1 MTAQAQALWVALDHS
16 VASAHKS
23 SRECPSRA
31 GRGERVGAG
40 GRPRE
45 ATAERF
51 SSNSPTPLIALEVA
65 RGGYGDPRPRP
76 RVRVTTFCDDTH
88 HFPPMRVHTGT
99 MDHNLPAYLAPYNL
113 TTYEDAIAEVVEDGD
128 LPKVDDELAA
138 RVHFKSEIKRRRRVE
153 GGHRQRQA
161 PLRERRA
168 VLGIDPGRI
177 LTD

>member
-1 MTAQAQALWVALDHS
+1 MTAQAWVVLDHS

-45 ATAERF
+45 TTADRF
-51 SSNSPTPLIALEVA
+51 SSPSPTPLIALEVA
-65 RGGYGDPRPRP
+65 RGGYGDPRL
-76 RVRVTTFCDDTH
+76 RVRVTIFCDDTH

-113 TTYEDAIAEVVEDGD
+113 TTYEGAIAEVVEDLGD
-128 LPKVDDELAA
+128 LPEVDGELSA

-177 LTD
+177 LMD